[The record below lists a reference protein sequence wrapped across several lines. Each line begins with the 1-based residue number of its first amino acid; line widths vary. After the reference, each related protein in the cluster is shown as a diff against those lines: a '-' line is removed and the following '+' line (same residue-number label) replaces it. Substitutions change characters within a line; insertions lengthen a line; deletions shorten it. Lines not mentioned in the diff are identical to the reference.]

1 MAVKENVKYQIKKKG
16 WSIVTTSQRS
26 GLPEIT
32 IKSIIYGRS
41 VNQKLATLEK
51 LAKAFG
57 CSIGELVDDRIYPE
71 DDKNNNQN
79 FDQKLF
85 NKASK
90 NVEKYLKNKEINFN
104 KQKTIKLI
112 DKLYSLMIKNK
123 KISTSIDEN
132 IIEWVIDNTILT

>member
-1 MAVKENVKYQIKKKG
+1 M
-16 WSIVTTSQRS
+16 S
-26 GLPEIT
+26 
-32 IKSIIYGRS
+32 
-41 VNQKLATLEK
+41 NQKLATLEK

-112 DKLYSLMIKNK
+112 YKLYSLMIKNK